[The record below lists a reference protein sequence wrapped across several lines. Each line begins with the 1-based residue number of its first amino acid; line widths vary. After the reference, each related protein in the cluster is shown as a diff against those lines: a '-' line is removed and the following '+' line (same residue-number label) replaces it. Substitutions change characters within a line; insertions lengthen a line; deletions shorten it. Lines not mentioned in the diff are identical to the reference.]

1 VHRGRRQLTLTTE
14 EPGTYSVTV
23 PGVDPGTTV
32 EYVFE
37 AEDEMGHQG
46 EIRGSYFAVGESS
59 LELRLIDE
67 EITAGDEN
75 IAKGRLNPRGEDV
88 ILFFFQGEEA
98 YNFTLTTNEYGRFNQ
113 SLEPTTLGNW
123 SVYAEFPGNEAY
135 YNSTSETLNF
145 TVSSLPTTTTCQVS
159 DETIE
164 AGFNVTV
171 SGEFSLEIPGVT
183 VELIIKTTDQVK
195 KLYAKTS
202 ANGSYS
208 VPFEPDSKGVW
219 RVQAR
224 TFGDG
229 FLYEGSESGWAEFE
243 VVTPRLTT
251 TVTRLPSIIMAK
263 AGPLLKPPYLY
274 GVLGILGVAG
284 GGIVFYIRR
293 RE

>member
-1 VHRGRRQLTLTTE
+1 
-14 EPGTYSVTV
+14 
-23 PGVDPGTTV
+23 
-32 EYVFE
+32 
-37 AEDEMGHQG
+37 
-46 EIRGSYFAVGESS
+46 VGESS

-75 IAKGRLNPRGEDV
+75 MAKGRLNPRGEDV

-113 SLEPTTLGNW
+113 SLEPTSLGNW
-123 SVYAEFPGNEAY
+123 SVYAVFPGNEAY
-135 YNSTSETLNF
+135 YNSTSEILNF
-145 TVSSLPTTTTCQVS
+145 TVSSLSTSTTCQVS

-171 SGEFSLEIPGVT
+171 SGAFSLEVPDVT
-183 VELIIKTTDQVK
+183 VELIIKTTDQIA

-208 VPFEPDSKGVW
+208 IPFEPDSKGIW